1 MLLLE
6 GKGIDVPAD
15 FAGVGRLKL
24 KLALRPFP
32 VPDAPGTGV
41 ERLSVAVPLLLD
53 LLTFAAP
60 ADRLVRDELRVTTLR
75 KLLPLLDWWG
85 WLLAQAPVACVVLV
99 CLNDDGRGVAVLL
112 RWVEFSRV
120 LWNGS
125 PVGLFT
131 NEIVGEVSETS
142 SALRSHI

>member
-6 GKGIDVPAD
+6 GKGIDVPDD

-41 ERLSVAVPLLLD
+41 ERLSAAVPLLLD

-85 WLLAQAPVACVVLV
+85 WLLAQVACVVLV
-99 CLNDDGRGVAVLL
+99 CLNDNGRGVAVLL
-112 RWVEFSRV
+112 RWVELSRV

-131 NEIVGEVSETS
+131 TEAVGKVSETS